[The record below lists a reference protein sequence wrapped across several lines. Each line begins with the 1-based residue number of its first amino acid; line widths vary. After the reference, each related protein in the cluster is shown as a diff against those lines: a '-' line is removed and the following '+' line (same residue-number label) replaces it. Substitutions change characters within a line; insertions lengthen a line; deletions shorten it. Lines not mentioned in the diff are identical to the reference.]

1 MARTLRMPR
10 QLGAVVLV
18 TVLGLVGCT
27 STKAA
32 QPPPTPT
39 ATPSST
45 ATVSITRTA
54 SATTAAATT
63 TAARSVAPSPSARS
77 TGSVS
82 GSCTNAELA
91 VRGKPAGGGD
101 SHSGVIVLFTNR
113 SGTSCTL
120 YGYPGAAD
128 LDTSGRQILQAKR
141 TLTGYLGGCG
151 CARPGQIQLS
161 PGATASSLVEGDNGG
176 GDECLRGRA
185 ILVTPPN
192 TTAATRIPFQDY
204 SCHFQVHPVVPG
216 TNGTRRRKI

>member
-1 MARTLRMPR
+1 VHL
-10 QLGAVVLV
+10 QDG
-18 TVLGLVGCT
+18 G
-27 STKAA
+27 
-32 QPPPTPT
+32 
-39 ATPSST
+39 
-45 ATVSITRTA
+45 
-54 SATTAAATT
+54 SATSDFYGNAVQPCHRVDHGPTSVTTVAATT
-63 TAARSVAPSPSARS
+63 TAAGSAVASPSVHS
-77 TGSVS
+77 TGPVS
-82 GSCTNAELA
+82 GTCTNAKLA
-91 VRGKPAGGGD
+91 VRSATPGAGG

-128 LDTSGRQILQAKR
+128 LDMSGQQIIQAKR

-151 CARPGQIQLS
+151 CAHPGQIQLA

-192 TTAATRIPFQDY
+192 TTVATRIPFQDY

-216 TNGTRRRKI
+216 TSGIHRR